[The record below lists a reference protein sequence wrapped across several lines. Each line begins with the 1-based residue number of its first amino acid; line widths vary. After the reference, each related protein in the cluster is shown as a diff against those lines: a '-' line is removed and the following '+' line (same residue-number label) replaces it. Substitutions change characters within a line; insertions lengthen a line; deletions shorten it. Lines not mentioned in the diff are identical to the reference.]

1 MAIRLGIWETVRSA
15 AHSLWNGG
23 RPLVLCLLLWFG
35 AEFSYSIVQDAIDP
49 ALLLLSTGP
58 LSWTLDTRS
67 TGAALTLTSWLLVE
81 SSLRG
86 LVDCVFVTA
95 MLRII
100 LIGKAGWLVFGRG
113 GLARAAGAVLLAGV
127 AVTLAVNGP
136 LWLMIG
142 IAEESVR
149 TDGGGGTGLSWSFI
163 PFLLFIY
170 LTVRLCLVY
179 PSAAIGRGWDL
190 TRNWRRMAGNEFRL
204 AGAFMVVCILAYL
217 ANGVLE
223 AFVFQHLRAA
233 GGFPG
238 LGWFDA
244 GKAGIKLVLIKMLL
258 LALAAVAYTRLT
270 DFPAIGVP
278 GARGTPAQI
287 AKTFE

>member
-1 MAIRLGIWETVRSA
+1 MAIRLGIWETVRTA
-15 AHSLWNGG
+15 AHSLWSGG
-23 RPLVLCLLLWFG
+23 RPLAVCLLLWIA

-100 LIGKAGWLVFGRG
+100 LIGKARWLDLGPE
-113 GLARAAGAVLLAGV
+113 GLARAAGAVLLAGLV
-127 AVTLAVNGP
+127 VTVAVNGP
-136 LWLMIG
+136 LWLLIG

-149 TDGGGGTGLSWSFI
+149 TVGGGTGLSWSFV

-190 TRNWRRMAGNEFRL
+190 ARNWRRMAGNEFRL
-204 AGAFMVVCILAYL
+204 AGAFMVVCILAYV
-217 ANGVLE
+217 ANAILE
-223 AFVFQHLRAA
+223 AFVLQHLRVAE
-233 GGFPG
+233 GFSW

-244 GKAGIKLVLIKMLL
+244 GKAGIKLVVIKMLL

-270 DFPAIGVP
+270 DFPSIGVP
-278 GARGTPAQI
+278 GARGTPSQI